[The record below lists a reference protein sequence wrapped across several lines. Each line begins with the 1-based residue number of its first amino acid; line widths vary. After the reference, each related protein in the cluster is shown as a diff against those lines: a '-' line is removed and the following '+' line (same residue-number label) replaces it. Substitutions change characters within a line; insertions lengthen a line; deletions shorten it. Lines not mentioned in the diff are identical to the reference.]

1 MARRHRDAL
10 AISQGACNP
19 SGIAYS
25 TVAACR
31 EVWDEGK
38 DPCKDQ
44 AIRLMV
50 YQMAFICRASEL
62 DDLDAYRTAVKECE
76 KGT

>member
-1 MARRHRDAL
+1 MVNRHQDAL

-19 SGIAYS
+19 SGIAHS
-25 TVAACR
+25 IVTACR
-31 EVWDEGK
+31 EVRDEGK
-38 DPCKDQ
+38 DPCRDQ

-50 YQMAFICRASEL
+50 YQLAFICRASEL

-76 KGT
+76 GGT